1 MLRLSLLA
9 LTLTIAASAQPAAV
23 SLARQVTIYRD
34 GYGVPH
40 VYGKTDAACVFGYI
54 YAQAEDN
61 FWQIE
66 DSYMRAI
73 GRASEIYGEKT
84 LPDDLMVH
92 ALEIP
97 RLAKAEYDR
106 SSPKMRELSDALA
119 AGLNHYLAS
128 NPKVK
133 PRLLTRFEPWHP
145 FAFGRYSLYVMFL
158 GKNTG
163 IAADSIVK
171 LSSEIQGSNMWAI
184 SPQKSAKGNAMLFIN
199 PHQPFFGPGQWYE
212 GHLHSDQGWHMSGAS
227 FFGSGF
233 PTIGHNENLGWSHTV
248 NKPDVLDVWTE
259 TFDKADDPLAYKYG
273 AGYRQATRWSVDIKT
288 NATSKSYAFTKTH
301 HGPILGERQG
311 KKLAVKFA
319 RLEEGGQMEEWYEMG
334 RARNLVEFKKALARV
349 AVPMFNTMYADREGN
364 IYYVYN
370 GAVPRRSTK
379 FDWSKP
385 VDGSVPETEWAGYH
399 PLEDLPQIE
408 NPKSG
413 LMQNCNSS
421 PFTTTVHDNP
431 DPSKFPPYMAP
442 ENDNARA
449 RISRRILWNTDKF
462 SFDDWARSA
471 FDTTIIE
478 AETEIPRIVARWREV
493 SRQDPARAAK
503 IERPLNEL
511 REWNHVATVNSSAMT
526 LFNNWYLRTHRT
538 PLSPNGNAQADP
550 LEAFENV
557 VDDLQKR
564 FGKWDVAWGEVN
576 RLQRTHTSGDEKF
589 NDAKSSIPVAGAP
602 GDLGVVFNFYA
613 RPEKDQKRNYGVA
626 GHSFV
631 SVVEFAKSGVRARSI
646 LVFGQNSDTTSKNWI
661 DQSELYSKQQFKPA
675 YFTLDEVKANAVRT
689 YMPGQKASMVN
700 ASKAPL
706 PLQLIR

>member
-1 MLRLSLLA
+1 MLRSLLIVPLVAVVSLAQA
-9 LTLTIAASAQPAAV
+9 LPA

-34 GYGVPH
+34 NYGVPH

-66 DSYMRAI
+66 DSYMRSI
-73 GRASEIYGEKT
+73 GRSAEVYGEKT

-97 RLAKAEYDR
+97 RLAKAEYER
-106 SSPKMRELSDALA
+106 SSPRLREISDAVA

-133 PRLLTRFEPWHP
+133 PRLITRFEPWHP

-163 IAADSIVK
+163 IAAESIVK
-171 LSSEIQGSNMWAI
+171 LSSEIQGSNMWAVA
-184 SPQKSAKGNAMLFIN
+184 PQKTAKGNAMLFIN

-212 GHLHSDQGWHMSGAS
+212 GHLHSDEGWHISGAS
-227 FFGSGF
+227 FFGTGF
-233 PTIGHNENLGWSHTV
+233 PTIGHNEYLGWSHTV

-273 AGYRQATRWSVDIKT
+273 NEYRRATRWNAEIKT
-288 NATSKSYAFTKTH
+288 LGSSKTYTFTKTH

-334 RARNLVEFKKALARV
+334 RARNLVEFKKALAKV

-364 IYYVYN
+364 IFYVYN

-385 VDGSVPETEWAGYH
+385 VDGSDPETEWAGYH
-399 PLEDLPQIE
+399 PLEDLPQVE

-413 LMQNCNSS
+413 MMQNCNSS

-431 DPSKFPPYMAP
+431 DASKFPAYMAP
-442 ENDNARA
+442 ENDNPRA
-449 RISRRILWNTDKF
+449 RISRRILWNTEKF

-478 AETEIPRIVARWREV
+478 AETEIPRIVARWQEIAK
-493 SRQDPARAAK
+493 QDAARAAK

-511 REWNHVATVNSSAMT
+511 REWNHVATVNSTAMT

-538 PLSPNGNAQADP
+538 PLSPYGNPKADP
-550 LEAFENV
+550 LEAFEKTV
-557 VDDLQKR
+557 EDLQKR
-564 FGKWDVAWGEVN
+564 FGKWEVAWGEVN

-589 NDAKSSIPVAGAP
+589 DDSKNSIPVAGAP

-631 SVVEFAKSGVRARSI
+631 SVVEFAKTGVQARSI
-646 LVFGQNSDTTSKNWI
+646 LVFGQDSDATSKNWF
-661 DQSELYSKQQFKPA
+661 DQSELYAKQQFKPA
-675 YFTLDEVKANAVRT
+675 YFTLAEVKANAVRT
-689 YMPGQKASMVN
+689 YSPGPRTAG
-700 ASKAPL
+700 SKRYVATS
-706 PLQLIR
+706 R